1 MSSNTVFSLFQRNW
15 PTDIARKPLTYAGL
29 LIFTQHV
36 GVCAHTL
43 EASLGVLALCRGV
56 ARWVCQ
62 ICALI
67 HIYRNKAQPLVC
79 VCAWED
85 PMSLAPCGRPFL
97 SMQLPPRFFLG
108 IKNVSVQPCCL
119 HAPCACESAAK
130 HLRTGS
136 VTRPVSPVPVAR
148 GPAVFLW
155 LVVYL
160 CH

>member
-67 HIYRNKAQPLVC
+67 HIYRNKAQALVC
-79 VCAWED
+79 VGED
-85 PMSLAPCGRPFL
+85 PMSQPHVADPSFPCTYHPGPSL
-97 SMQLPPRFFLG
+97 
-108 IKNVSVQPCCL
+108 VSRMSVLQPCCL
-119 HAPCACESAAK
+119 HAPYACESAAK
-130 HLRTGS
+130 HLQTGS
-136 VTRPVSPVPVAR
+136 VTRPVSPVPVAC
-148 GPAVFLW
+148 GPAVSLW
-155 LVVYL
+155 LLVYL
-160 CH
+160 CP